1 MEIRV
6 LVERTLAG
14 CATHLLE
21 TAGIREQLLVRGHRL
36 VRATDNQ
43 QLATRLEPA
52 LDALVRV
59 RNDGSAGHRQLERTR
74 RRRSGHGR
82 MRPPRDVEVD
92 ACGGDRVR

>member
-43 QLATRLEPA
+43 QLATRLA
-52 LDALVRV
+52 AMK
-59 RNDGSAGHRQLERTR
+59 TC
-74 RRRSGHGR
+74 SG
-82 MRPPRDVEVD
+82 PT
-92 ACGGDRVR
+92 ACW